1 MKSIFISPYR
11 FYLVF
16 FAVSITLL
24 LRWQVSLPQVFRSND
39 FSEFADGAR
48 KNVVTIKARRG
59 DIVDRK
65 GNLLATTRSVV
76 NVGLDPHSVLEEDL
90 NKVGSIAELLKI
102 EPRVIYEAVEKSKG
116 SK

>member
-1 MKSIFISPYR
+1 MKSIFYFSLSLLPR
-11 FYLVF
+11 F
-16 FAVSITLL
+16 FAVSITFC
-24 LRWQVSLPQVFRSND
+24 SLGGRLVYLEVFRSND

-102 EPRVIYEAVEKSKG
+102 EPRVIYEAVEKK
-116 SK
+116 